1 MDGSRKKQNDDTLV
15 NNNFQKCGNIINSDK
30 ALNIHNK
37 CVNNVINIDT
47 IIKKKLILIGFSKGC
62 SVLFSI
68 LREINKAEFILEYIE
83 SIYFLD
89 PGFKKNIYNTNI
101 ESNSLKVISKY
112 NLKIFIHSTPNQIF
126 ERNTMVVHKE
136 LKNFITMLKNY
147 NINIFSYFHYINIEK
162 MIDPINLHFEIL
174 EDFSNSFLEKINNIS
189 IFINSCN
196 EIGIVCLENKKP
208 IDKFLF
214 QNWHM

>member
-1 MDGSRKKQNDDTLV
+1 M
-15 NNNFQKCGNIINSDK
+15 
-30 ALNIHNK
+30 
-37 CVNNVINIDT
+37 
-47 IIKKKLILIGFSKGC
+47 
-62 SVLFSI
+62 FSI